1 MRHARSSWQPHFLSQ
16 RPIFRSWSVDRDG
29 HDVGE
34 VVLTAMPAAA
44 DSGLSPRRIQVSAA
58 SLTAVLSAILLVCVP
73 DLARSD
79 WTLGTDAQLRHDNN
93 VGNAGNYYDIV
104 GDTIVDARL
113 SIFQLFP
120 IGENYSLSVGGDL
133 SGESYNRLKGLNNAS
148 LGGALAV
155 KRKWGLGAYA
165 PWARIGLSIARSDYN
180 DDYRNAT
187 VYRTTLSAG
196 QRLDERWNLWA
207 EYAYERRAASSQPEV
222 VPGISGDAY
231 SQTSQK
237 LTGSA
242 EYALNERTFLVF
254 GFLLRYGDVV
264 STTEPSLGIFTVT
277 RAIAADPAFGPDEY
291 AYKLT
296 GTTFG
301 FKVGINYSPTPHNL
315 LGVGFQRLD
324 THADGGNSYT
334 KSIPEISWDYRF

>member
-1 MRHARSSWQPHFLSQ
+1 MLTATPATVGSGRAPRRSRSSGAH
-16 RPIFRSWSVDRDG
+16 
-29 HDVGE
+29 
-34 VVLTAMPAAA
+34 LT
-44 DSGLSPRRIQVSAA
+44 I
-58 SLTAVLSAILLVCVP
+58 VLSAILLVFLP
-73 DLARSD
+73 RLARSD
-79 WTLGTDAQLRHDNN
+79 WTLGADARLRHDNN
-93 VGNAGNYYDIV
+93 VGNAGTYDDIFE
-104 GDTIVDARL
+104 DTIVDARVSL
-113 SIFQLFP
+113 SQLFR
-120 IGENYSLSVGGDL
+120 IGENYSLSVGGDV
-133 SGESYNRLKGLNNAS
+133 SGESYNRLKGLNSAS

-155 KRKWGLGAYA
+155 KRKFGLGAYV
-165 PWARIGLSIARSDYN
+165 PWIRIGLSIAHSDYN

-207 EYAYERRAASSQPEV
+207 EYAYEQRAANSQPEL

-231 SQTSQK
+231 SQTSQM

-242 EYALNERTFLVF
+242 EYALNERTSLVF
-254 GFLLRYGDVV
+254 GPLLRYGDVV
-264 STTEPSLGIFTVT
+264 STSEPSLGIYTVA

-296 GTTFG
+296 GTSFG
-301 FKVGINYSPTPHNL
+301 FRVGINYSPTSHSL
-315 LGVGFQRLD
+315 LGLGFQRLE

>member
-1 MRHARSSWQPHFLSQ
+1 MAVSNLR
-16 RPIFRSWSVDRDG
+16 DRT
-29 HDVGE
+29 
-34 VVLTAMPAAA
+34 LAA
-44 DSGLSPRRIQVSAA
+44 GLS
-58 SLTAVLSAILLVCVP
+58 AVLLFCVP

-93 VGNAGNYYDIV
+93 VGNAGDYDDIV

-113 SIFQLFP
+113 SMFQLFP

-133 SGESYNRLKGLNNAS
+133 SGESYDDLKGLNNAS
-148 LGGALAV
+148 LGGSLGL

-165 PWARIGLSIARSDYN
+165 PWARIGLSIERSDYN

-187 VYRTTLSAG
+187 VYRTTLSGG

-207 EYAYERRAASSQPEV
+207 EYAYERRAAAGQPDV
-222 VPGISGDAY
+222 APGISGDAF
-231 SQTSQK
+231 SQTTHNLNANVQ
-237 LTGSA
+237 
-242 EYALNERTFLVF
+242 YAFSERTYLVF
-254 GFLLRYGDVV
+254 ALLARYGDVV
-264 STTEPSLGIFTVT
+264 STAQPSQAIFTAS
-277 RAIAADPAFGPDEY
+277 RAVAADPAFGPDDY

-296 GTTFG
+296 GTTLG

-315 LGVGFQRLD
+315 LTLGFERLD

-334 KSIPEISWDYRF
+334 KSILEVSWAYRF

>member
-1 MRHARSSWQPHFLSQ
+1 MVSRSRWAR
-16 RPIFRSWSVDRDG
+16 
-29 HDVGE
+29 VGE
-34 VVLTAMPAAA
+34 A
-44 DSGLSPRRIQVSAA
+44 VSAA
-58 SLTAVLSAILLVCVP
+58 TRSAVLSAILLVCVP

-93 VGNAGNYYDIV
+93 VGNAGSYDDIV

-133 SGESYNRLKGLNNAS
+133 SGEDYDRLKGLNNGS

-165 PWARIGLSIARSDYN
+165 PWVRIGLSLARSEYD

-237 LTGSA
+237 LTSSA

-264 STTEPSLGIFTVT
+264 STAEPSLGIFTAS
-277 RAIAADPAFGPDEY
+277 RAVAADPAFGPDEY
-291 AYKLT
+291 AYRLT

-301 FKVGINYSPTPHNL
+301 FSVGINYSPTPHNL
-315 LGVGFQRLD
+315 LGLGFQRLD

>member
-1 MRHARSSWQPHFLSQ
+1 
-16 RPIFRSWSVDRDG
+16 
-29 HDVGE
+29 
-34 VVLTAMPAAA
+34 VLTAGRAAA
-44 DSGLSPRRIQVSAA
+44 ASGFSPRRSQPSAA
-58 SLTAVLSAILLVCVP
+58 VLTLVLPAVLLLCLP
-73 DLARSD
+73 DPARSD

-93 VGNAGNYYDIV
+93 VGNAGNYDDIV
-104 GDTIVDARL
+104 GDTIVDGRL
-113 SIFQLFP
+113 SMFQLFP
-120 IGENYSLSVGGDL
+120 LGENYSLSVGGDL
-133 SGESYNRLKGLNNAS
+133 SGESYNRIKGLNDGS

-165 PWARIGLSIARSDYN
+165 PWVRIGLSIARSEYH

-187 VYRTTLSAG
+187 VYRATLSAG

-207 EYAYERRAASSQPEV
+207 EYGYERRAANSQPEL

-231 SQTSQK
+231 SQTSQA

-254 GFLLRYGDVV
+254 GPLLRYGDVV
-264 STTEPSLGIFTVT
+264 STSEPSLGIYTVA

-301 FKVGINYSPTPHNL
+301 FRVGINYSPTSHSL
-315 LGVGFQRLD
+315 LGLGFQRLE

>member
-1 MRHARSSWQPHFLSQ
+1 
-16 RPIFRSWSVDRDG
+16 
-29 HDVGE
+29 
-34 VVLTAMPAAA
+34 VLTAMPAAA
-44 DSGLSPRRIQVSAA
+44 GSGRSPRRRQLSGAN
-58 SLTAVLSAILLVCVP
+58 LTIALSAILLVFLP
-73 DLARSD
+73 GLARSD
-79 WTLGTDAQLRHDNN
+79 WTLGTDARLRHDNN
-93 VGNAGNYYDIV
+93 VGNAGTYDDIFS
-104 GDTIVDARL
+104 DTIVDARVSL
-113 SIFQLFP
+113 SQSFR
-120 IGENYSLSVGGDL
+120 IGENYSLSFGGDV

-155 KRKWGLGAYA
+155 KRKFGLGAYV
-165 PWARIGLSIARSDYN
+165 PWIRIGLSIAHSDYN

-196 QRLDERWNLWA
+196 QRLDERWNIWA
-207 EYAYERRAASSQPEV
+207 EYAYEWRAANSQPEL

-231 SQTSQK
+231 SQTSQT

-242 EYALNERTFLVF
+242 EYALNERISLVL
-254 GFLLRYGDVV
+254 GALLRHGDVV
-264 STTEPSLGIFTVT
+264 STTEPSLGIFTAA

-301 FKVGINYSPTPHNL
+301 FRVGINYSPTAHSL
-315 LGVGFQRLD
+315 LGLGFQRLE

>member
-1 MRHARSSWQPHFLSQ
+1 LGHGA
-16 RPIFRSWSVDRDG
+16 VDRDG

-34 VVLTAMPAAA
+34 AVLTAMPAAA
-44 DSGLSPRRIQVSAA
+44 HVGLSPRRIQLSAA
-58 SLTAVLSAILLVCVP
+58 TLTAVLSAILLVCVP

-93 VGNAGNYYDIV
+93 VGNAGNYDDIV

-113 SIFQLFP
+113 SMFQLFP
-120 IGENYSLSVGGDL
+120 VGEDYSLSVGGDL
-133 SGESYNRLKGLNNAS
+133 SGESYDRLKGLNNAS
-148 LGGALAV
+148 LGGALAL
-155 KRKWGLGAYA
+155 KRKWGLGAYV
-165 PWARIGLSIARSDYN
+165 PWVRIGVSIARSDYK
-180 DDYRNAT
+180 DDYRNDTA
-187 VYRTTLSAG
+187 YRTTLSAG

-231 SQTSQK
+231 SQTSQT

-242 EYALNERTFLVF
+242 EYALSEHTFLVF

-264 STTEPSLGIFTVT
+264 STAEPSLGIFTVS
-277 RAIAADPAFGPDEY
+277 RAVAPDPAFGPDEY

-301 FKVGINYSPTPHNL
+301 FRVGMNYSPTPHNL
-315 LGVGFQRLD
+315 LGFGFERLD

>member
-1 MRHARSSWQPHFLSQ
+1 M
-16 RPIFRSWSVDRDG
+16 
-29 HDVGE
+29 
-34 VVLTAMPAAA
+34 LTATPAAA
-44 DSGLSPRRIQVSAA
+44 DIGLSPRRIPLSAA
-58 SLTAVLSAILLVCVP
+58 TLTAVLSATLLACLP

-79 WTLGTDAQLRHDNN
+79 WTLGTDALLRHDNN
-93 VGNAGNYYDIV
+93 VGNAGNYDDIV
-104 GDTIVDARL
+104 GDTIVAARL

-120 IGENYSLSVGGDL
+120 VGEDYSLSVGGEL
-133 SGESYNRLKGLNNAS
+133 SGESYDRLKGLNNAS

-155 KRKWGLGAYA
+155 KRKWGLGAYV
-165 PWARIGLSIARSDYN
+165 PWARIGVSLARTDYN
-180 DDYRNAT
+180 DDNRNAT

-196 QRLDERWNLWA
+196 ERLDDRWNLWG

-237 LTGSA
+237 LTGNA
-242 EYALNERTFLVF
+242 EYALNERTFLAF
-254 GFLLRYGDVV
+254 GVLLRYGDVV
-264 STTEPSLGIFTVT
+264 STAEPSLGIFTVS
-277 RAIAADPAFGPDEY
+277 RAVAADPAFGPDDY

-296 GTTFG
+296 GTTLG

-315 LGVGFQRLD
+315 VGFGFERLD

>member
-1 MRHARSSWQPHFLSQ
+1 MVNRS
-16 RPIFRSWSVDRDG
+16 RGGRDA
-29 HDVGE
+29 GE
-34 VVLTAMPAAA
+34 AVLTAMPGAV
-44 DSGLSPRRIQVSAA
+44 SIGLSPRRFHSSAA
-58 SLTAVLSAILLVCVP
+58 ALTAVLSAMLLVCVP

-93 VGNAGNYYDIV
+93 VGNAGDYDDIV

-148 LGGALAV
+148 LGGALAL
-155 KRKWGLGAYA
+155 KRKWGLGAYV
-165 PWARIGLSIARSDYN
+165 PWVKIGFSLARSDYN
-180 DDYRNAT
+180 DDYRNDT
-187 VYRTTLSAG
+187 VYRTTLTG
-196 QRLDERWNLWA
+196 GKRLDERWNLWA
-207 EYAYERRAASSQPEV
+207 EYAYERSAASSQPEL
-222 VPGISGDAY
+222 VPGTSGDAY

-242 EYALNERTFLVF
+242 EYALNERAFLVF

-264 STTEPSLGIFTVT
+264 STAEPNLGIFSVA

-301 FKVGINYSPTPHNL
+301 FRVGINYSPTPHNL
-315 LGVGFQRLD
+315 LAFGFQRLD

-334 KSIPEISWDYRF
+334 KSIPEFSWAYRF

>member
-1 MRHARSSWQPHFLSQ
+1 
-16 RPIFRSWSVDRDG
+16 
-29 HDVGE
+29 
-34 VVLTAMPAAA
+34 VLTAVRAAA
-44 DSGLSPRRIQVSAA
+44 DRGLSPRRSRSSAA
-58 SLTAVLSAILLVCVP
+58 TLTLVLSAVFLGCLP

-93 VGNAGNYYDIV
+93 VGNAGNYDDIV

-113 SIFQLFP
+113 SMFQSIP

-155 KRKWGLGAYA
+155 KRKWGLGVYV
-165 PWARIGLSIARSDYN
+165 PWVRIGLSIARSEYN
-180 DDYRNAT
+180 DNYRSAT

-207 EYAYERRAASSQPEV
+207 EYAFDRRAASPGMEE
-222 VPGISGDAY
+222 VPGLSGDAFSQDSHNVAANLEY
-231 SQTSQK
+231 S
-237 LTGSA
+237 
-242 EYALNERTFLVF
+242 LNENTSLAL
-254 GFLLRYGDVV
+254 GLLGRHGDVV
-264 STTEPSLGIFTVT
+264 STAGDSEKMYYAP
-277 RAIAADPAFGPDEY
+277 RALAEDPAFGPEAY

-296 GTTFG
+296 GTTYG
-301 FKVGINYSPTPHNL
+301 FRVGVNYAPTPHSL
-315 LGVGFQRLD
+315 LGLGFERLN

-334 KSIPEISWDYRF
+334 KSVPEITWDYRF

>member
-1 MRHARSSWQPHFLSQ
+1 
-16 RPIFRSWSVDRDG
+16 
-29 HDVGE
+29 
-34 VVLTAMPAAA
+34 VLTAARAA
-44 DSGLSPRRIQVSAA
+44 AA
-58 SLTAVLSAILLVCVP
+58 SLSAVLLVCLP
-73 DLARSD
+73 DPARSD

-93 VGNAGNYYDIV
+93 VGNAGNYDDIV
-104 GDTIVDARL
+104 GDTIVDGRL
-113 SIFQLFP
+113 SMFQLFP
-120 IGENYSLSVGGDL
+120 LGANYSLSVGGDL
-133 SGESYNRLKGLNNAS
+133 SGESYNRLKGLNDGS

-165 PWARIGLSIARSDYN
+165 PWVRIGLSIARSEYH

-187 VYRTTLSAG
+187 VYRATLSAG
-196 QRLDERWNLWA
+196 QRLDERWNLRA
-207 EYAYERRAASSQPEV
+207 EYAYERRAANSQPEL

-231 SQTSQK
+231 SETSQT

-254 GFLLRYGDVV
+254 GPLLRHGDVV
-264 STTEPSLGIFTVT
+264 STSEPSLGIFTAA
-277 RAIAADPAFGPDEY
+277 RAIAADPAFGPDAY

-301 FKVGINYSPTPHNL
+301 FRVGINYSPTSRSL
-315 LGVGFQRLD
+315 LGLGFQRLE

>member
-1 MRHARSSWQPHFLSQ
+1 MRHAGFGRRPHFLPQ
-16 RPIFRSWSVDRDG
+16 RPIFSSWSVDRDG
-29 HDVGE
+29 HGVGE
-34 VVLTAMPAAA
+34 VVLTALPEAVKI
-44 DSGLSPRRIQVSAA
+44 GPSPRRIQSSAA
-58 SLTAVLSAILLVCVP
+58 IRTAVFSAILLVCVP

-79 WTLGTDAQLRHDNN
+79 WVLGTDAQLRHDNN
-93 VGNAGNYYDIV
+93 VGNAGNYDNIV

-155 KRKWGLGAYA
+155 KRKWGLGAYV
-165 PWARIGLSIARSDYN
+165 PWVRIGFSVARSDYN
-180 DDYRNAT
+180 DDYRNDT

-196 QRLDERWNLWA
+196 QRLDERWNLRA
-207 EYAYERRAASSQPEV
+207 EYAYEQRAANSQPEL

-231 SQTSQK
+231 SQTSQM

-264 STTEPSLGIFTVT
+264 STAEPNLGIYTVS
-277 RAIAADPAFGPDEY
+277 RAIAADPAFGADDY

-301 FKVGINYSPTPHNL
+301 FRVGINYSPTPHNL
-315 LGVGFQRLD
+315 LALGFQRLE